1 MEMTTN
7 AISWVEIPVTDFE
20 RAKAFYSKIFDYQMP
35 VMEMGPY
42 KMGFLLYD
50 QENGGIGGAIV
61 QGEGCEPSKKGSKVY
76 LNGGNDLL
84 VVLNRVETAGGKIVL
99 QKTEISPDFG
109 YYATFEDTEG
119 NHISLH
125 SMA

>member
-7 AISWVEIPVTDFE
+7 AIAWVEIPVTDFE

-35 VMEMGPY
+35 DMEMGPY

-50 QENGGIGGAIV
+50 QEKGGIGGAIV
-61 QGEGCEPSKKGSKVY
+61 QGEGCVPTSHGSKVY
-76 LNGGNDLL
+76 LNGGNDLQ
-84 VVLNRVETAGGKIVL
+84 VVLDRVAAAGGQIVTP
-99 QKTEISPDFG
+99 KTEITPEFG
-109 YYATFEDTEG
+109 YYATFADTEG

-125 SMA
+125 SMG